1 MAANLKQSPDY
12 TQALELKTDSF
23 TFPVLQLFANDM
35 DAVATQLAL
44 TVEQAP
50 ELFHNTPVIID
61 LHKLSKAQ
69 TAIDFPLL
77 VGLMRGY
84 QMIPVGVRGGNQLQN
99 EMAEMMELAIL
110 AEEQD
115 KPTQAPAKT
124 IPAARPSASSAT
136 PASPPKQT
144 SLLVSRP
151 VRSGQRH
158 YAAGGDLIV
167 MGPVNSGAEIVADGN
182 IHVYGTLRGRAHAGV
197 KGNRQAGIFCHDL
210 QAELISI
217 AGRYRINVDLDSGLS
232 GKPMHI
238 FLQDKTLV
246 LEEI

>member
-1 MAANLKQSPDY
+1 MAAKPKQSPDY
-12 TQALELKTDSF
+12 TQILELKTDSF
-23 TFPVLQLFANDM
+23 TFPVLQLFAHDM

-61 LHKLSKAQ
+61 LHKLSKTQ
-69 TAIDFPLL
+69 TAVDFPLL

-110 AEEQD
+110 AEGQD
-115 KPTQAPAKT
+115 KPTRPPAKAKS
-124 IPAARPSASSAT
+124 AAKPSASAT
-136 PASPPKQT
+136 PASPVRQT

-197 KGNRQAGIFCHDL
+197 KGNQQARIFCHDL
-210 QAELISI
+210 RAELISI
-217 AGRYRINVDLDSGLS
+217 AGRYRINMDLETGLG

-238 FLQDKTLV
+238 YLRDKALV
-246 LEEI
+246 IKEI